1 MEDNVLYYGDNLDVL
16 RRHVKDETIDLVYL
30 DPPFN
35 SNATYNVLFAE
46 QNGAQ
51 AAAQIKAFED
61 TWKWDEVAAKAYQEV
76 VEAGGKVSETM
87 QAFRLVLGDSNMLA
101 YLAMMAP
108 RLMELRR
115 VMKPTGSIYLHCD
128 PTASHYLKLIMD
140 SVFGPPNFRSEI
152 VWRRKSSHN
161 KLTRQY
167 GPIHDT
173 ILFYS
178 RSEDFVFHPGYR
190 PYSKAYIEARFK
202 YQDSRGRYQTNY
214 LTGPGVRHGESGQD
228 WRGFSPTS
236 AGRHWAI
243 PASLRQFLPNDGEGM
258 GTIDQLE
265 ALYSQDFVVFPKK
278 EGGQPMYKQYIGP
291 GVFYQDIWAYQ
302 PNTSGVLFESDEHI
316 DEDVKYLESEE
327 EKLGFETQKPV
338 GLLARII
345 NTSSD
350 ENAVVLDPFCGC
362 GTTIAAAQRLNR
374 RWIGIDITHL
384 AITLIKHRLRDTFED
399 KVTYKVI
406 GEPVSVPDAETLA
419 QQDPYQFQWWALGL
433 VGARPVEQK
442 KGADKGIDGRLYFHD
457 EADSKTK
464 QVIISV
470 KAGHTSAPHL
480 RDLRGVLE
488 REKAEIGVLITM
500 QEPTSA
506 MRSEAAGAGFYTS
519 QVWGKS
525 YPRLQILTVAD
536 LLSGKGI
543 DMPPLRQVSVTF
555 KKAPKGK
562 VDKGEQTEMGLN

>member
-1 MEDNVLYYGDNLDVL
+1 MEDNLLYYGDNLDVL
-16 RRHVKDETIDLVYL
+16 RRHVKDEIIDLVYL

-35 SNATYNVLFAE
+35 SNASYNVLFAE
-46 QNGAQ
+46 QDGTQ

-61 TWKWDEVAAKAYQEV
+61 TWKWDEAAAKAYQEV
-76 VEAGGKVSETM
+76 VEAGGKVSQTL
-87 QAFRLVLGDSNMLA
+87 QAFRMVLGDSNMLA

-108 RLMELRR
+108 RLIELRR
-115 VMKPTGSIYLHCD
+115 VMKPTASIYLHCD
-128 PTASHYLKLIMD
+128 PTASHYLKLLMD
-140 SVFGPPNFRSEI
+140 GVWGPANFRNEI
-152 VWRRKSSHN
+152 IWQRTSSHN
-161 KLTRQY
+161 DSKKWAAV
-167 GPIHDT
+167 HDT
-173 ILFYS
+173 LLYYGKSDNVVFNRVYLQHDPKYVEQFYRYKDEVGCYRLDHII
-178 RSEDFVFHPGYR
+178 RSATMGARPNLTYEYKGYT
-190 PYSKAYIEARFK
+190 P
-202 YQDSRGRYQTNY
+202 QWG
-214 LTGPGVRHGESGQD
+214 
-228 WRGFSPTS
+228 WRT
-236 AGRHWAI
+236 
-243 PASLRQFLPNDGEGM
+243 LREK
-258 GTIDQLE
+258 LE
-265 ALYSQDFVVFPKK
+265 ALDKDGRLVWSKSGRPYLKRYLDEQKGTPIKTVISDIAP
-278 EGGQPMYKQYIGP
+278 IG
-291 GVFYQDIWAYQ
+291 A
-302 PNTSGVLFESDEHI
+302 LA
-316 DEDVKYLESEE
+316 SER
-327 EKLGFETQKPV
+327 LGYPTQKPEA
-338 GLLARII
+338 LLERIMQA
-345 NTSSD
+345 SSKEGD
-350 ENAVVLDPFCGC
+350 TVLDPFCGC

-384 AITLIKHRLRDTFED
+384 AITLIKHRLRDTFGD
-399 KVTYKVI
+399 QVTYKVI

-488 REKAEIGVLITM
+488 REKAEIGLLITM

-555 KKAPKGK
+555 KKAPKAK
-562 VDKGEQTEMGLN
+562 RDKGEQTEMGLT